1 MDGNSAISTSCEVG
15 SKISGIEFENVEKK
29 DFLMSLDLRL
39 VLKYS
44 YPINIEIENR

>member
-1 MDGNSAISTSCEVG
+1 MEIQQFRHLMRWDQ
-15 SKISGIEFENVEKK
+15 KSGIEFENVEKK
-29 DFLMSLDLRL
+29 DSYALDLRL

>member
-1 MDGNSAISTSCEVG
+1 MDGNSEISTSYEVG

-29 DFLMSLDLRL
+29 DSYALDLRL